1 MPVILFHPYVR
12 WLAPR
17 RWFLPFLWIHI
28 VMNIKMNALN
38 QSQTMCAH
46 AFTTIL
52 WTLLT
57 LSTIDDSRTPS
68 WLHPQCLLIA
78 LSSLQP
84 PSRPAVFDSQ
94 AVRSWPL
101 PWLPSGKKSFATLWH
116 QQGPI
121 PRDIGFSNHQ
131 MGEFTH
137 HRYAGTRKDQG
148 YSWVQPWFSGG
159 WFQKCLKALNIPFNL
174 IWWFETASTGQGI
187 ETINQEPDMKATSS
201 SFWAL
206 EWLDLFFN
214 ISHSLMLSTFEGNDV
229 RSCM

>member
-46 AFTTIL
+46 AFTTIFHDWWQQNPKL
-52 WTLLT
+52 VTSPMFVDCFVLT
-57 LSTIDDSRTPS
+57 
-68 WLHPQCLLIA
+68 A
-78 LSSLQP
+78 AA

-94 AVRSWPL
+94 AVWSWPL

-137 HRYAGTRKDQG
+137 HCYAGTRKDQG